1 MDDYSG
7 FLEVLMMSN
16 KKVRFSA
23 ICNLE
28 GKLLFQKR
36 REDIRELFSL
46 EETQKQLSGT
56 IDSWKS
62 RSEIRDKI
70 GKPMYSITSYEKI
83 KRMTIPIDD
92 EYLLFI
98 SMDNDGTEVE
108 KFKNIS
114 IKNIAALLEN
124 DPTKSE

>member
-62 RSEIRDKI
+62 RSEIKERI

-92 EYLLFI
+92 EHLLFI
-98 SMDNDGTEVE
+98 SMDNKEEEVE
-108 KFKNIS
+108 KFRNIDIKNIS
-114 IKNIAALLEN
+114 ALLEN
-124 DPTKSE
+124 DPTK

>member
-92 EYLLFI
+92 EHLLFI
-98 SMDNDGTEVE
+98 SMDNKEEEVE
-108 KFKNIS
+108 KFRNIDIKNIS
-114 IKNIAALLEN
+114 TLLEN
-124 DPTKSE
+124 DPTK

>member
-92 EYLLFI
+92 KHLLFI
-98 SMDNDGTEVE
+98 SMDNKEEEVE
-108 KFKNIS
+108 KFRNIDIKNIS
-114 IKNIAALLEN
+114 ALLEN
-124 DPTKSE
+124 DPTK

>member
-92 EYLLFI
+92 EHLLFI
-98 SMDNDGTEVE
+98 SMDNKEEEVE
-108 KFKNIS
+108 KFRNINIKNIS
-114 IKNIAALLEN
+114 TLLEN
-124 DPTKSE
+124 DPTK

>member
-62 RSEIRDKI
+62 RSEIKEKI

-92 EYLLFI
+92 AHLLFI
-98 SMDNDGTEVE
+98 SMDNKEEEVE
-108 KFKNIS
+108 KFRNINIKNIS
-114 IKNIAALLEN
+114 ALLEN
-124 DPTKSE
+124 DPTK

>member
-62 RSEIRDKI
+62 RSVIREKI
-70 GKPMYSITSYEKI
+70 GKPLYSITSYEKI

-92 EYLLFI
+92 EHLLFI
-98 SMDNDGTEVE
+98 SMDNREEEVE
-108 KFKNIS
+108 KFKNIN
-114 IKNIAALLEN
+114 IKNISALLEN
-124 DPTKSE
+124 DPTK

>member
-62 RSEIRDKI
+62 RSVIREKI
-70 GKPMYSITSYEKI
+70 GKPLYSITSYEKI

-92 EYLLFI
+92 EHLLFI
-98 SMDNDGTEVE
+98 SMDNKEEEVE
-108 KFKNIS
+108 KFRNINIKNIS
-114 IKNIAALLEN
+114 TLLEN
-124 DPTKSE
+124 DPTK

>member
-62 RSEIRDKI
+62 RSEIKEKI

-92 EYLLFI
+92 EHLLFI
-98 SMDNDGTEVE
+98 SMDNKEEEVE
-108 KFKNIS
+108 KFRNIDIKNIS
-114 IKNIAALLEN
+114 ALLEN
-124 DPTKSE
+124 DPTK

>member
-92 EYLLFI
+92 EHLLFI
-98 SMDNDGTEVE
+98 SMDNKEEEVE
-108 KFKNIS
+108 K
-114 IKNIAALLEN
+114 
-124 DPTKSE
+124 

>member
-62 RSEIRDKI
+62 RSEIREKI
-70 GKPMYSITSYEKI
+70 GKPLYSITSYEKI

-92 EYLLFI
+92 EHLLFI
-98 SMDNDGTEVE
+98 SMDNKEEEVE
-108 KFKNIS
+108 KFRNIDIKNIS
-114 IKNIAALLEN
+114 ALLEN
-124 DPTKSE
+124 DPTK

>member
-62 RSEIRDKI
+62 RSEIREKI

-92 EYLLFI
+92 EHLLFI
-98 SMDNDGTEVE
+98 SMDNKEEEVE
-108 KFKNIS
+108 KFRNIDIKNIS
-114 IKNIAALLEN
+114 ALLEN
-124 DPTKSE
+124 DPTK

>member
-62 RSEIRDKI
+62 RSGIKEKI
-70 GKPMYSITSYEKI
+70 GKPLYSITSYEKI

-92 EYLLFI
+92 EHLLFI
-98 SMDNDGTEVE
+98 SMDNREEEVE
-108 KFKNIS
+108 KFRNIDIKNIS
-114 IKNIAALLEN
+114 ALLEN
-124 DPTKSE
+124 DPTK